1 MPQTNGALVIYHA
14 VFDTL
19 IKTNKDTFERIQ
31 DVIYDR
37 VQQAEKF
44 AASGAKSA
52 INAASKAAADQSSKK
67 E

>member
-1 MPQTNGALVIYHA
+1 MPQTNGALIIYHA

-44 AASGAKSA
+44 AASGAKSP
-52 INAASKAAADQSSKK
+52 INAA
-67 E
+67 